1 MSCFKKRTYDFDESI
16 NDFMIYCTNK
26 DLTKKTMK
34 YYEGTLK
41 LFAKYLAD
49 EVNVFTPLEVTTKHI
64 KDYLEFTKTKGKY
77 SYVAD
82 INSLKYNNPSARG
95 DFGKQVSMYTSIII

>member
-1 MSCFKKRTYDFDESI
+1 MPRLKKRIYDFHESI

-34 YYEGTLK
+34 SYEGTLK

-49 EVNVFTPLEVTTKHI
+49 EVNIFTPLDVTTRNI

-82 INSLKYNNPSARG
+82 VNS
-95 DFGKQVSMYTSIII
+95 

>member
-1 MSCFKKRTYDFDESI
+1 MILTISI

-34 YYEGTLK
+34 SYEGTLK

-49 EVNVFTPLEVTTKHI
+49 EVNVFTPLDVTTKNI
-64 KDYLEFTKTKGKY
+64 KDYLEYYKNKRKIFICCRCQFMK
-77 SYVAD
+77 V
-82 INSLKYNNPSARG
+82 
-95 DFGKQVSMYTSIII
+95 